1 MEIWVR
7 RSKADDHIY
16 HTKLAPGVRNVQVLR
31 ADTFFEREA
40 HLSRY
45 PNVST
50 GGKPS
55 TW

>member
-16 HTKLAPGVRNVQVLR
+16 HTKLATGVRNVQVLR
-31 ADTFFEREA
+31 ADTFFEQKER
-40 HLSRY
+40 LSRY
-45 PNVST
+45 RNVST